1 MEETIDERTFGHL
14 RKSQFVGNDNGSKWS
29 DVQYKGR
36 PIRRITLWCGA
47 FLDAVKVDYDIK
59 LGIGSQKH
67 GTGRDHQRQNV
78 HIHQGDHV
86 QQVTGKTCDFY
97 GQVILT
103 EVRIHT
109 EQGRVYGPFGNYDEP
124 ERELTPFA
132 VGGPHCRLQY
142 LDGKCERND
151 KEEWITQLGF
161 NWEFLLEDES
171 YYTGMS
177 TFSSRAPSSFQMDLL
192 GDNTTKKG
200 LYQCI
205 STTSVGNLSHSEES
219 SLNQSDPKM
228 LAEMLL
234 KQIRCEGQQI
244 RQDIE
249 RHKQNYLSISNNPQS
264 SPLKADLNS
273 KAPICKLCLQVDGAK
288 VALICQ
294 GCQFSIFTIF
304 INFKM

>member
-1 MEETIDERTFGHL
+1 MNR
-14 RKSQFVGNDNGSKWS
+14 N
-29 DVQYKGR
+29 
-36 PIRRITLWCGA
+36 
-47 FLDAVKVDYDIK
+47 
-59 LGIGSQKH
+59 
-67 GTGRDHQRQNV
+67 
-78 HIHQGDHV
+78 
-86 QQVTGKTCDFY
+86 
-97 GQVILT
+97 
-103 EVRIHT
+103 EVRTLVPHRQFIFWQQINPMKLTSCFAAFKCSKLFFFINHSS
-109 EQGRVYGPFGNYDEP
+109 
-124 ERELTPFA
+124 ELTPFA

-219 SLNQSDPKM
+219 SLNQRFKKLSKSSHFIHSSDPKM

-244 RQDIE
+244 REDIE

-264 SPLKADLNS
+264 SPLKVDSS
-273 KAPICKLCLQVDGAK
+273 KPPICKLCLQVDGAK

-294 GCQFSIFTIF
+294 GCHFF
-304 INFKM
+304 IIKI